1 MLGIM
6 KEFRTPYAGTRRDAM
21 ITSYQAHEL
30 ALVFPPMTEPEFAAF
45 KEDIR
50 EHGQREAI
58 TLYEGKI
65 LDGLHRYRACQEL
78 GLEPRVVRFEGNP
91 RAAAQLV
98 LGRNFHRRHLT
109 TSQRAMVAA
118 EMCKLRPRGNTGN
131 SPYLTAAQAS
141 ALMGVG
147 EDLVKDAKR
156 LLRQGDEDIL
166 RAVRE
171 GLQSVSAAVQEKKKK
186 RKPTFTFL
194 EQFAQRLDRALQG
207 HNDRDAQAIYRATP
221 LLQYLNLRIHEY
233 LHPRT
238 AEPLKTGDGSVRW
251 DPEELRVPD
260 WLYTERGEELA
271 TERRARLATV
281 LPKAKEAAL
290 ATPGARCPAC
300 GLPLLSAVKGNGTSY
315 CAVCTGDVL
324 WEWAWIREQVEIAF
338 SSAPL
343 SASLRPAPTS
353 G

>member
-1 MLGIM
+1 M
-6 KEFRTPYAGTRRDAM
+6 T
-21 ITSYQAHEL
+21 TSYQAHEL

-45 KEDIR
+45 KADIR
-50 EHGQREAI
+50 EHGQREPI

-98 LGRNFHRRHLT
+98 VGRNFHRRHLT

-141 ALMGVG
+141 TLMGVG

-156 LLRQGDEDIL
+156 LLRHGDEDIL
-166 RAVRE
+166 RTVRE
-171 GLQSVSAAVQEKKKK
+171 GLQSVSAAVQEKEKKAK
-186 RKPTFTFL
+186 FTFL

-207 HNDRDAQAIYRATP
+207 HNERDAQAIYQATP
-221 LLQYLNLRIHEY
+221 LLQYINLRIHEY

-238 AEPLKTGDGSVRW
+238 AEPVTRGDGSVLW
-251 DPEELRVPD
+251 DPVELKVPD
-260 WLYTERGEELA
+260 WLDTNRGDAIA

-281 LPKAKEAAL
+281 MPRAKEAAM
-290 ATPGARCPAC
+290 AYPGERCPAC
-300 GLPLLSAVKGNGTSY
+300 GLPLLSAVKRGETSY
-315 CAVCTGDVL
+315 CATCNGDVL
-324 WEWAWIREQVEIAF
+324 WEWSWIREQVEIAF
-338 SSAPL
+338 SSGSVA
-343 SASLRPAPTS
+343 ASSPPAPTL

>member
-1 MLGIM
+1 M
-6 KEFRTPYAGTRRDAM
+6 
-21 ITSYQAHEL
+21 TSYAPHEL

-50 EHGQREAI
+50 EHGQHEPI

-78 GLEPRVVRFEGNP
+78 GREPLVVRFGGNP

-141 ALMGVG
+141 TLMGVS
-147 EDLVKDAKR
+147 EDLVRDAKR
-156 LLRQGDEDIL
+156 LLRHGDEDL
-166 RAVRE
+166 LQAVRE
-171 GLQSVSAAVQEKKKK
+171 GLQTVSGAVQEKDRKKIK
-186 RKPTFTFL
+186 AQFTFL

-207 HNDRDAQAIYRATP
+207 HSERDAQVIYAGKP
-221 LLQYLNLRIHEY
+221 LLQYLTLRIHDY
-233 LHPRT
+233 LEPRT
-238 AEPLKTGDGSVRW
+238 AEPLVSAQNGSVLW
-251 DPEELRVPD
+251 DPSELKVPD
-260 WLYTERGEELA
+260 WLYTERGEEVA
-271 TERRARLATV
+271 KERRARLTGA
-281 LPKAKEAAL
+281 LPRAREAAR
-290 ATPGARCPAC
+290 AFPGHRCPEC
-300 GLPLLSAVKGNGTSY
+300 GLPLLSTLSPTECSY
-315 CAVCTGDVL
+315 CAVCKGNVL
-324 WEWAWIREQVEIAF
+324 WEWSWIQEQLEIAF
-338 SSAPL
+338 SSALMSP
-343 SASLRPAPTS
+343 RPAAVER

>member
-1 MLGIM
+1 
-6 KEFRTPYAGTRRDAM
+6 M

-45 KEDIR
+45 KADIR
-50 EHGQREAI
+50 EQGQREPI

-78 GLEPRVVRFEGNP
+78 EREPRVVRFEGNP

-98 LGRNFHRRHLT
+98 LTRNFHRRHLT
-109 TSQRAMVAA
+109 TSQRAMIAA
-118 EMCKLRPRGNTGN
+118 EMCKLRPRGNSGN

-156 LLRQGDEDIL
+156 LLRHGDDEIL
-166 RAVRE
+166 RAVRD
-171 GLQSVSAAVQEKKKK
+171 GFQSVSAAVQAKERKKAA
-186 RKPTFTFL
+186 FNFL

-207 HNDRDAQAIYRATP
+207 RNDRDAQVIYRAAP
-221 LLQYLNLRIHEY
+221 LLQYLNLRIHDY

-238 AEPLKTGDGSVRW
+238 AEPLKAGDGSVRW
-251 DPEELRVPD
+251 DPAELKVPD
-260 WLYTERGEELA
+260 WLRTEGGEEVA

-281 LPKAKEAAL
+281 LPKAKEAAT
-290 ATPGARCPAC
+290 ATHGKRCPAC
-300 GLPLLSAVKGNGTSY
+300 GLPLLSAVKGVETSY
-315 CAVCTGDVL
+315 CAVCNGDVL
-324 WEWAWIREQVEIAF
+324 WEWAWIREQIELAF
-338 SSAPL
+338 AGVPRIGSSP
-343 SASLRPAPTS
+343 PVPTL

>member
-1 MLGIM
+1 M
-6 KEFRTPYAGTRRDAM
+6 
-21 ITSYQAHEL
+21 TSYAPHEL
-30 ALVFPPMTEPEFAAF
+30 ALVFPPMTESEFAAF

-50 EHGQREAI
+50 EHGQHEPI

-78 GLEPRVVRFEGNP
+78 GREPRVVRFEGNP
-91 RAAAQLV
+91 RSAAQLV

-141 ALMGVG
+141 TLMGVG
-147 EDLVKDAKR
+147 EDLVRDAKR
-156 LLRQGDEDIL
+156 LLRHGDEDIL

-171 GLQSVSAAVQEKKKK
+171 GVQSVSAAVQEGNKEKAK
-186 RKPTFTFL
+186 FTFL

-207 HNDRDAQAIYRATP
+207 HNERDAEVIYAAKP
-221 LLQYLNLRIHEY
+221 LLQYISLRIHDY
-233 LHPRT
+233 LDPRP
-238 AEPLKTGDGSVRW
+238 AEPLLNAEDGSVLW
-251 DPEELRVPD
+251 DPSELKVPD
-260 WLYTERGEELA
+260 WLYTERGEEVA
-271 TERRARLATV
+271 IERRARLAAL

-290 ATPGARCPAC
+290 AFPGSRCSTC
-300 GLPLLSAVKGNGTSY
+300 GLPLLSTRNAGESSY
-315 CAVCTGDVL
+315 CAVCKGNVL
-324 WEWAWIREQVEIAF
+324 WEWSWMREQVEIAF
-338 SSAPL
+338 SSAL
-343 SASLRPAPTS
+343 RNASLGGR